1 MAVNKL
7 DALINEQLLSVNMAV
22 KTLQAMGLSVNSI
35 SIDDNS
41 SRPVIL
47 ITPGHACR
55 TLQSAYTKRL
65 IRSGR
70 RIVERVAFVADC
82 QVKWEEI
89 SA

>member
-22 KTLQAMGLSVNSI
+22 KTLQAMGLSINSI
-35 SIDDNS
+35 SIGDS
-41 SRPVIL
+41 SRPMIL

-82 QVKWEEI
+82 QVKWEEV